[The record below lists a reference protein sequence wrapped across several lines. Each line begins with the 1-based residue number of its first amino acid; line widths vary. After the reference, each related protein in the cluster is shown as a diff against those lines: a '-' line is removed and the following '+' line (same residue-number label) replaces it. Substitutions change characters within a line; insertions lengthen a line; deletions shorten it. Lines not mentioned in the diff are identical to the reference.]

1 MYTLQIPETV
11 VCGQDAIKQLFV
23 HIQEAQVRKIGL
35 LIDGAVYSQPAVCE
49 LVNQLYAYAES
60 LTIVTDIPAE
70 PSVAQVIGVYDAL
83 QKDAD
88 GVELLV
94 AIGGGST
101 LDTAKIISAM
111 LTNPTYRNSVTDVS
125 LITQKP
131 CPLYMA
137 PTSAGTGAEATI
149 NAIVLI
155 PEKKVKQG
163 VIHPWFLPQKV
174 FLDPILTQT
183 LPPSL
188 TAATGLDAFCH
199 CIETYMSL
207 CHTPF
212 GRLYALEGLRLIS
225 RYLLRAY
232 RWADDMEAREGMM
245 LAAFYGG
252 VAIRCS
258 STVAIH
264 ALSYP
269 LGGTYHIPHG
279 VANAMLLPHVM
290 AFNIDALNSD
300 ELCAIADAMALEVP
314 HDNRRAMEEGIV
326 SAIYSLIHMLSIP
339 QKLSDFGV
347 SPTDLDALVES
358 AFGVRRLLDQN
369 PKPMTKEQIAQ
380 IYRKLF

>member
-1 MYTLQIPETV
+1 MYTLQLPETV
-11 VCGQDAIKQLFV
+11 VCGRNAITQLLKT
-23 HIQEAQVRKIGL
+23 IQETQARKIGL
-35 LIDGAVYSQPAVCE
+35 LIDGAVYSQPAVRE
-49 LVNQLYAYAES
+49 FVIQLRAYAEV
-60 LTIVTDIPAE
+60 LNMVTDIPAE
-70 PSVAQVIGVYDAL
+70 PSVEQVIGVYDAL
-83 QKDAD
+83 QNDS
-88 GVELLV
+88 GSVELLV

-101 LDTAKIISAM
+101 LDTSKIVSAM
-111 LTNPTYRNSVTDVS
+111 LTNPAYKNDITDVL

-174 FLDPILTQT
+174 FLDPVLTQT

-212 GRLYALEGLRLIS
+212 GRLYALEGLRLIT
-225 RYLLRAY
+225 RYLQRAY
-232 RWADDMEAREGMM
+232 RCTDDMEAREGMM

-252 VAIRCS
+252 AAIRCS

-279 VANAMLLPHVM
+279 IANAMLLPHVI
-290 AFNIDALNSD
+290 AFNIDALSLE
-300 ELCAIADAMALEVP
+300 ELCAIAG
-314 HDNRRAMEEGIV
+314 AMELPVNADDRHAIEEAIV
-326 SAIYSLIHMLSIP
+326 SSIYSLIHTLSIP
-339 QKLSDFGV
+339 QQLSDFGV
-347 SPTDLDALVES
+347 PPTDIDALVES
-358 AFGVRRLLDQN
+358 AFGVKRLLNQN
-369 PKPMTKEQIAQ
+369 PKPMSKEQITQ
-380 IYRKLF
+380 IYQKLF